1 MPELLDSVGDP
12 ELADIERNP
21 DSMICSPD
29 ATGPAVAAALATP
42 ASAFPPA
49 AYPSHAK
56 AATIFPDV
64 RPAYCARLAQRPRL
78 VYFIFKVEQPRWKSG
93 KLLLGS
99 ARAAISHRA
108 CLAPLRTLRI
118 SW

>member
-42 ASAFPPA
+42 AAAFPPA
-49 AYPSHAK
+49 S
-56 AATIFPDV
+56 
-64 RPAYCARLAQRPRL
+64 
-78 VYFIFKVEQPRWKSG
+78 
-93 KLLLGS
+93 
-99 ARAAISHRA
+99 
-108 CLAPLRTLRI
+108 
-118 SW
+118 